1 MAGIDFKNAIAY
13 GKQVTGGGGDAPA
26 KLTPQE
32 KENWNKF
39 IQFVADQKMTGHPDL
54 DRRDKSVGLGLLNH
68 FNQMYPN
75 AKLDPAIIPRVQ
87 QELQDYRANLIKQWK
102 GGKIQ
107 TDAKDESEVMPNL
120 SPVDGWPGTRTL
132 SHRFP
137 VATMTNP
144 DKSVTNFGTN
154 IDAYD
159 KSIGKK

>member
-13 GKQVTGGGGDAPA
+13 GKQVGGGGDIPST

-54 DRRDKSVGLGLLNH
+54 DRRDKSVGMGLLQH
-68 FNQMYPN
+68 FNQVYPN

-87 QELQDYRANLIKQWK
+87 KELQDYRTNLIGQWK

-107 TDAKDESEVMPNL
+107 TDAKDESEIMPNL
-120 SPVDGWPGTRTL
+120 SPIDGWPGTRTL

-137 VATMTNP
+137 VATATNS

-154 IDAYD
+154 TDAFD
-159 KSIGKK
+159 KAQGIK